1 MLESRAL
8 KILISGGGTGGHV
21 FPAIAIAKML
31 QSVNPDTHI
40 EFVGASD
47 RMEMQKVPEAGYKI
61 HGLWISGFQRG
72 ALLKNLLLPFKII
85 YSLLKAASIISNFKP
100 DVVVGVGGFASA
112 PTLYMAHRKG
122 ISTLVQE
129 QNSFAGITNKIMA
142 KRADKFCVAYD
153 GMERFFPKDKIIKTG
168 NPVRQ
173 DIIDKSISREE
184 ALEFFGLSPDKKC
197 ILVVGGSLGAKTIN
211 ESFQKGVEILD
222 FEKHQLIWQ
231 TGKFYYNK
239 LEEEVR
245 PRTGLVLLDFLKR
258 MDMAYAAADVIV
270 SRAGA
275 LAISELSL
283 VQKPCILVPSPN
295 VAEDHQTKNAKALV
309 EKEAAIMV
317 KDANARD
324 MLVEFVISLLENE
337 DLQKKLNENIKQFA
351 LPNSTK
357 DITKEIIELAK

>member
-1 MLESRAL
+1 
-8 KILISGGGTGGHV
+8 
-21 FPAIAIAKML
+21 
-31 QSVNPDTHI
+31 
-40 EFVGASD
+40 
-47 RMEMQKVPEAGYKI
+47 
-61 HGLWISGFQRG
+61 
-72 ALLKNLLLPFKII
+72 
-85 YSLLKAASIISNFKP
+85 
-100 DVVVGVGGFASA
+100 
-112 PTLYMAHRKG
+112 
-122 ISTLVQE
+122 
-129 QNSFAGITNKIMA
+129 
-142 KRADKFCVAYD
+142 
-153 GMERFFPKDKIIKTG
+153 
-168 NPVRQ
+168 
-173 DIIDKSISREE
+173 
-184 ALEFFGLSPDKKC
+184 
-197 ILVVGGSLGAKTIN
+197 
-211 ESFQKGVEILD
+211 
-222 FEKHQLIWQ
+222 
-231 TGKFYYNK
+231 
-239 LEEEVR
+239 
-245 PRTGLVLLDFLKR
+245 R